1 MTWNEYLIHL
11 AHAVAMKSKDT
22 TKVGC
27 VIVGQDHEILATGFN
42 GAPIGVTDR
51 LERPIKYKFTS
62 HAEQNAVSF
71 AARNGHALRGS
82 TAYVTHHPCS
92 ACARSLIQAGIRCVV
107 VGDGVTHM
115 DAVEFEVAAVMFEEA
130 GVEIIQENSNSRSM
144 L

>member
-1 MTWNEYLIHL
+1 MTWNEYLMML

-42 GAPIGVTDR
+42 GAPIGVADR
-51 LERPIKYKFTS
+51 LERPEKYRFTS

-115 DAVEFEVAAVMFEEA
+115 DAVEFEASAVMFGEA
-130 GVEIIQENSNSRSM
+130 GVTVI
-144 L
+144 

>member
-1 MTWNEYLIHL
+1 MTWTEYLMML
-11 AHAVAMKSKDT
+11 ANTVAMKSKDT

-27 VIVGQDHEILATGFN
+27 VIVGKDHEILATGFN
-42 GAPIGVTDR
+42 GAPIGTSDVLT
-51 LERPIKYKFTS
+51 RPEKYLRTS
-62 HAEQNAVSF
+62 HSEQNAIAF

-115 DAVEFEVAAVMFEEA
+115 DVVEFEAAAVMFEES
-130 GVEIIQENSNSRSM
+130 GVTVIS
-144 L
+144 